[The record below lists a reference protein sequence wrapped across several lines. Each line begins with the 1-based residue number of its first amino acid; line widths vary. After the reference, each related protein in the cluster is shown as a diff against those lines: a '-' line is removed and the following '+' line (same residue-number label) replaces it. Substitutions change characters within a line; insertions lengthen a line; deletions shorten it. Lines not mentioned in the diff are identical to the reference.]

1 MAGKSWQASI
11 EPLCPL
17 TAKGHRKKGR
27 QGKVDWKKTV
37 RFKHYGNQLLDWG
50 MPHGCPILAGL
61 QRGPLPRDIYSEKRG
76 DTDGGIGRKLPGL
89 NIQDTFNIIRQK
101 NMLFSG
107 HAFLLTV
114 LGIVAQSICISQFC
128 YIQNLV
134 VITGFFVVCL
144 VQSCSSVLSKFRYNL
159 FAGVEVKHLSSM

>member
-1 MAGKSWQASI
+1 MSSLIEECLMAGKSWQASI

-17 TAKGHRKKGR
+17 TAKGHRQWKKGR

-76 DTDGGIGRKLPGL
+76 DREGGIGRKLPGL
-89 NIQDTFNIIRQK
+89 NIQDTFKIIRQK
-101 NMLFSG
+101 NTLFSG

-114 LGIVAQSICISQFC
+114 LGIVAQSI
-128 YIQNLV
+128 NLH
-134 VITGFFVVCL
+134 I
-144 VQSCSSVLSKFRYNL
+144 SVLLHTEPCGDHWVLCAFPGSIL
-159 FAGVEVKHLSSM
+159 FKCIK